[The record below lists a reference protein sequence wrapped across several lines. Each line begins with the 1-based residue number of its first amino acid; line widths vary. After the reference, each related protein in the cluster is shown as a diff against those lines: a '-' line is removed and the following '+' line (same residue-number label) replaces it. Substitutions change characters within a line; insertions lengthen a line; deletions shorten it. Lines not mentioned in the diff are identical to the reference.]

1 MEGGTGP
8 RGMAVEQPTT
18 SGTGASWKG
27 TDGAKRNSATGGA
40 RHGTCE
46 LASVSQV
53 VLALEKRDAQGPV
66 GAGVAWT
73 DAPGGGCVPRFC
85 QLHC

>member
-8 RGMAVEQPTT
+8 RGMAVEQPTM

-27 TDGAKRNSATGGA
+27 TDGAKRNSVTGGA

-46 LASVSQV
+46 LASVPQV
-53 VLALEKRDAQGPV
+53 VLALGKRDAQGPA
-66 GAGVAWT
+66 GAGVAWA

-85 QLHC
+85 